1 MNILRYDEWTDTA
14 LTLHLVSQMLGK
26 VKLVRMAPQPE
37 WNHIVLYL
45 TADGVTTG
53 LIPNGDRTFA
63 VDMHFREGRVSVTD
77 ISGRSSG
84 FSFRSGRSVG
94 EYYEEFHR
102 MLADVTCQTEI
113 HSTPMEMT
121 ITTPFHEQTEKREY
135 NNEQAA
141 EFHRMCVFAQN
152 ALLEFVAPFRGK
164 KMLPSFFWGTFDTTA
179 ILFGGQSRPFTGH
192 GIIERVAFDEQMM
205 EFGFWPGDDAV
216 REPSFFILPYPFL
229 KSDLTGE
236 PIRPDRAVFSRE
248 KAEFFLT
255 LRDAFS
261 YPDPKQAVVDFC
273 RSGFAIITSHE
284 KWINLDWLSKPLLA
298 EKHTSASGF

>member
-45 TADGVTTG
+45 TPDGLTTG

-63 VDMHFREGRVSVTD
+63 IDMLFREGRVSVTD

-84 FSFRSGRSVG
+84 FSFRNGSSVG

-102 MLADVTCQTEI
+102 MLADVTCQTDI
-113 HSTPMEMT
+113 TTAPMEMA
-121 ITTPFHEQTEKREY
+121 ITTPFHEQKEKRDYDHEK
-135 NNEQAA
+135 AT

-192 GIIERVAFDEQMM
+192 GIIEQVAFDEQMM

-229 KSDLTGE
+229 KGDLTGE

-273 RSGFAIITSHE
+273 RSGFDIISSHE
-284 KWINLDWLSKPLLA
+284 KWINLDWLTKPLLA
-298 EKHTSASGF
+298 GK